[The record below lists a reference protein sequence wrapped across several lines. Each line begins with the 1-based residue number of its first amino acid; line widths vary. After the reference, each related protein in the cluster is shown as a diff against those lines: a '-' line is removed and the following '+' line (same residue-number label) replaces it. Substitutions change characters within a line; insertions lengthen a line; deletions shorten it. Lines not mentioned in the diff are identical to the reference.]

1 MTRFIIVR
9 LLQTLI
15 SFFLIILLVFF
26 LIRVSGNP
34 ADMMVTPI
42 TTKEAH
48 QRLIESFGLDKPVY
62 VQLGIFL
69 KGIVTGNFGNSYVK
83 RIPVAEIIRD
93 ALPNTLRIGIPS
105 FIIGYI
111 VAICLGV
118 LAAVKRDSIWDNGV
132 KFLALLGQALP
143 PFWVG
148 IMAMLVFSLYW
159 KVLPSGGLNSPQ
171 SYILPV
177 GTMLFFF
184 LPGMMR
190 LMRST
195 MLDVLDSEYIKLAR
209 IKGLKESTVIFKH
222 ALRNAIITPLTIG
235 GMMLAGIVGGSL
247 ITENVFVIPGMGRLM
262 VESTFARDFPVVQ
275 ALAVIVAVMVLG
287 MNFLVD
293 VAYGWVDPQ
302 IRFERS

>member
-1 MTRFIIVR
+1 MTRFIIIR

-15 SFFLIILLVFF
+15 SLVLIVLLVFF

-34 ADMMVTPI
+34 ADLMVTPI

-48 QRLIESFGLDKPVY
+48 QHLIESFGLDKPVSY
-62 VQLGIFL
+62 QLWIFV
-69 KGIVTGNFGNSYVK
+69 KGALTGNFGDSYIK
-83 RIPVAEIIRD
+83 RIPVTQIIGD

-105 FIIGYI
+105 FIIGYV
-111 VAICLGV
+111 VAIVLGIV
-118 LAAVKRDSIWDNGV
+118 AAVKRNSIWDNGV

-159 KVLPSGGLNSPQ
+159 RILPSGGLNSPQ

-222 ALRNAIITPLTIG
+222 AMRNAIITPLTIG

-262 VESTFARDFPVVQ
+262 VESTFGRDFPVVQ
-275 ALAVIVAVMVLG
+275 AIGVIVAVLVLG
-287 MNFLVD
+287 ANFLVD
-293 VAYGWVDPQ
+293 IAYAWVDPQ

>member
-1 MTRFIIVR
+1 MTRFIIIR
-9 LLQTLI
+9 FFQTLI
-15 SFFLIILLVFF
+15 SLFFIVLLVFF
-26 LIRVSGNP
+26 MIRLSGNP

-42 TTKEAH
+42 TTREQH
-48 QRLIESFGLDKPVY
+48 QHLIESFGLDKPLST
-62 VQLGIFL
+62 QLWIFVS
-69 KGIVTGNFGNSYVK
+69 GAVTGNFGDSYVK
-83 RIPVAEIIRD
+83 RIAVTEIIGD
-93 ALPNTLRIGIPS
+93 ALPNTLKIGVPS
-105 FIIGYI
+105 FIIGYVI
-111 VAICLGV
+111 AILLGV
-118 LAAVKRDSIWDNGV
+118 IAAVKRDSIWDNGV

-159 KVLPSGGLNSPQ
+159 KVLPSGGLASPK

-209 IKGLKESTVIFKH
+209 IKGLKETTVILKH
-222 ALRNAIITPLTIG
+222 ALRNAIITPITIG
-235 GMMLAGIVGGSL
+235 GLMLAGIVGGSL
-247 ITENVFVIPGMGRLM
+247 ITENIFVIPGMGRLM
-262 VESTFARDFPVVQ
+262 VESTFGRDFPVVQ
-275 ALAVIVAVMVLG
+275 AIAVIVAVMVLG

-293 VAYGWVDPQ
+293 VAYGWIDPQ
-302 IRFERS
+302 IRYERN